1 MFDII
6 DRIDCGVIIKSILK
20 CFDSIY
26 LKIIYII
33 VIFMFFFYFIC
44 IKKYI
49 LIKMKVY
56 DIVIFL

>member
-44 IKKYI
+44 IKIYI
-49 LIKMKVY
+49 DKNESV
-56 DIVIFL
+56 